1 MRICNSRAY
10 SHSIS
15 ARLSVCLSHGIIM
28 PKPLNVSSSCF
39 TVLYKHFILVYGEQE
54 FCLGNLMEWV
64 WTGDDRTNDNGVSG
78 LDHVVGQGQMGNYWD
93 R

>member
-1 MRICNSRAY
+1 
-10 SHSIS
+10 
-15 ARLSVCLSHGIIM
+15 
-28 PKPLNVSSSCF
+28 
-39 TVLYKHFILVYGEQE
+39 
-54 FCLGNLMEWV
+54 MEWV